1 VTVLERARAWI
12 AGDPDADNRAELAA
26 LADAAVH
33 DPAAAAELADRM
45 GTDLAFGTAGLR
57 GPMAAGSN
65 RMNRAVVIRAT
76 AGLAAYLTQHQ
87 VDGPVV
93 LGHDARWFSDV
104 FAADVAAVLRGAGR
118 AVLVLPPRLPTPVLA
133 FAVRHFG
140 AAAGVMVTASH
151 NPAADN
157 GYKVYLADGAQLAP
171 PTDAQIAALIAAAP
185 AAVDVP
191 RSEGTENQF
200 RAQLQRERRAGP
212 GKSSPTSQLCSGRVD
227 ADPDGAVS
235 EGAEHVGDEVV
246 QAYLDRAV
254 GLLPPGS
261 RGITVAYTAL
271 HGVAGDV
278 FRRAWAAAGF
288 PDVVEVAEQAEPDP
302 TFPTVRFPNPE
313 EPGALDLVR
322 HSALQVGADMV
333 LAHDPDGDRC
343 AVMVPVMGR
352 PGEIVDYRRLTG
364 DEVGI
369 LLAEH
374 LLYTRRIP
382 SDGVLATTIVSS
394 GQLARLAAA
403 TGHPCVLTPTGFKH
417 LARVPRLAYA
427 YEEALGYCVDP
438 GGVADKDGITAAL
451 LIAEMTALSR
461 ARGIRLAERLDSIAQ
476 RTGAHVGAARS
487 IPVASPAAAAAALN
501 ELLVS
506 PPATLA
512 GDPVQARDLR
522 HVVELPPTTGV
533 LLTTERLRA
542 IVRPSGTEPRV
553 KLYLHAVADP
563 PFLDLAA
570 IRASLHTLLNEAAD
584 ELMERLHA

>member
-1 VTVLERARAWI
+1 VNVVERARAWI
-12 AGDPDADNRAELAA
+12 AGDPDADDRAALAA

-33 DPAAAAELADRM
+33 DPVAAAELADRM
-45 GTDLAFGTAGLR
+45 GADLAFGTAGLR

-87 VDGPVV
+87 ADGPVV
-93 LGHDARWFSDV
+93 VGHDARWYSDM

-133 FAVRHFG
+133 FAVRHLG

-157 GYKVYLADGAQLAP
+157 GYKVYLSDGAQLAP

-191 RSEGTENQF
+191 RG
-200 RAQLQRERRAGP
+200 
-212 GKSSPTSQLCSGRVD
+212 
-227 ADPDGAVS
+227 DGAR
-235 EGAEHVGDEVV
+235 HVGDEVV

-271 HGVAGDV
+271 HGVAGTV

-288 PDVVEVAEQAEPDP
+288 PDVIEVAEQAEPDP
-302 TFPTVRFPNPE
+302 TFPTVPFPNPE

-322 HSALQVGADMV
+322 HRALQVGADLV

-374 LLYTRRIP
+374 LLYSRRIP
-382 SDGVLATTIVSS
+382 SDGVLATTLVSS

-438 GGVADKDGITAAL
+438 AGVADKDGITAAL

-461 ARGIRLAERLDSIAQ
+461 QRGIRLAERLDSIAQ
-476 RTGAHVGAARS
+476 RTGAHVGQSRS
-487 IPVASPAAAAAALN
+487 IPVASAQAANAALDA
-501 ELLVS
+501 LLAA
-506 PPATLA
+506 PPTTLA
-512 GDPVQARDLR
+512 GDPVEVRDLR
-522 HVVELPPTTGV
+522 TVEDLPPTFGV

-563 PFLDLAA
+563 PFLDLGA
-570 IRASLHTLLNEAAD
+570 IRASLHGLLNEAAD
-584 ELMERLHA
+584 ELMERLHP